1 MEGILQLGN
10 AHAANTAEP
19 FQRQFIRTVGRD
31 EGCHIGQPYHILRT
45 DRTAVLAFQVPLC
58 HQRHRL
64 RHLPIIKQTGGK
76 PLPPVVAHL
85 FQELHHFWEVFCLIQ
100 RLKRLQQALILLGKL
115 AAQIIPVVSRGDL
128 HANGNDGDLPVDER
142 PVWFPTSDKTF
153 DTAWNKTA
161 TGGELLP
168 GNGFIPG
175 DTETLRPM
183 ELQQLLLME
192 KEIMDLDGIEI
203 LLPVGP
209 EKPPPCWEVCRQHSP
224 MEP

>member
-1 MEGILQLGN
+1 ME
-10 AHAANTAEP
+10 
-19 FQRQFIRTVGRD
+19 
-31 EGCHIGQPYHILRT
+31 
-45 DRTAVLAFQVPLC
+45 
-58 HQRHRL
+58 
-64 RHLPIIKQTGGK
+64 
-76 PLPPVVAHL
+76 
-85 FQELHHFWEVFCLIQ
+85 
-100 RLKRLQQALILLGKL
+100 GKL

-161 TGGELLP
+161 AGGELLP

-183 ELQQLLLME
+183 ELQQLILME
-192 KEIMDLDGIEI
+192 KEIMNFDGVEI

-209 EKPPPCWEVCRQHSP
+209 EKTAALPGAMTPAQPHGAVTPVLPIWKKPVFLHRLAILLLQVFICRHNLSPPRSATSP
-224 MEP
+224 PQSAGTAPKALRYCCFAGRMDVG